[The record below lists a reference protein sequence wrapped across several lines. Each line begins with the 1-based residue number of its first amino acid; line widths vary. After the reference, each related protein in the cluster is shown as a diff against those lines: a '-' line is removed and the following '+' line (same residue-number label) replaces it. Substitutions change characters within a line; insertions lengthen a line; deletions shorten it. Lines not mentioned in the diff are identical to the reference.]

1 MTKTFFLL
9 LFAIASI
16 SMSAQTYYYRQIA
29 KVSNGI
35 RSAGN
40 NSGQFITF
48 TKDGCY
54 DSNKNGISVN
64 NGFQNYKIYENGI
77 YYYLGGSY
85 WGSQC
90 QYCFNAAKNRLN
102 IIPDNETGIIYVYQR
117 VNAPVG
123 IKTCYYIKNNSN
135 GGKYYSSTPVESSD
149 KSYSSSKS
157 ASTTKVTKTMTC
169 PYCNGT
175 GKVEKNYTV
184 STYGLPTT
192 YHICEYC
199 GKKIFS
205 GTAHSHITCSEC
217 RGSGVI
223 KLN

>member
-1 MTKTFFLL
+1 MKKIILFL

-16 SMSAQTYYYRQIA
+16 SMPAQTYYYKQIA
-29 KVSNGI
+29 KVSKGV

-54 DSNKNGISVN
+54 DSDKEGISVN
-64 NGFQNYKIYENGI
+64 NGFQNYTKCENGI
-77 YYYLGGSY
+77 FYYLGTSY
-85 WGSQC
+85 WGNQC
-90 QYCFNAAKNRLN
+90 QYCFNAAKERLN

-117 VNAPVG
+117 MNAPVG
-123 IKTCYYIKNNSN
+123 IKTCYYIKNNN
-135 GGKYYSSTPVESSD
+135 RGGTYYSSFPVESSG
-149 KSYSSSKS
+149 KSYPSPKS
-157 ASTTKVTKTMTC
+157 TSTTKVTKTMTC

-175 GKVEKNYTV
+175 GKVEKNYEV

-205 GTAHSHITCSEC
+205 GTAHSHVTCSEC
-217 RGSGVI
+217 HGAGVI